1 MVIPTHRNYIVESF
15 ATPEWASATSAHF
28 EVLGSLAIKKP
39 NCSTRG
45 TSANFSERGTERRS
59 LEQASTRSTRPS
71 ASTRGETR
79 TRCKPSRTSRE
90 CTSCS
95 QMASSGSP
103 CSNSEEEV
111 ERAKLT
117 LFSRLDG
124 PRVAHNSGLR
134 HFLFGI
140 TPEMNQQRR
149 AQLLK
154 ASKADLLEVL
164 NTRMMADIESEKSGQ
179 MIFGVNQ
186 QDLQFFVTRGWV
198 IERFIEILAG

>member
-1 MVIPTHRNYIVESF
+1 
-15 ATPEWASATSAHF
+15 
-28 EVLGSLAIKKP
+28 
-39 NCSTRG
+39 
-45 TSANFSERGTERRS
+45 
-59 LEQASTRSTRPS
+59 
-71 ASTRGETR
+71 
-79 TRCKPSRTSRE
+79 
-90 CTSCS
+90 
-95 QMASSGSP
+95 MASSGSP

-198 IERFIEILAG
+198 IERFIEGLSLNEHNYSPETEDPNALQLGKEDIKNYWLL